1 MAILRWLVIA
11 LASLEAGWMV
21 FDGSRALTVG
31 DYVTPKSGAYA
42 GQLRPWTKL
51 VSAVGIDPRSTQMKM
66 IFVCYGLIWLV
77 IIASFIMR
85 LSWSPWAMLIAAAG
99 ALWFLSFGTIS
110 SVIQIVLLLIL
121 LRSNAL

>member
-11 LASLEAGWMV
+11 LALLEAGWMA
-21 FDGSRALTVG
+21 FDGSRALIIG

-42 GQLRPWTKL
+42 GQLGPWTKL
-51 VSAVGIDPRSTQMKM
+51 VSAVGIDPRSTLMKS
-66 IFVCYGLIWLV
+66 IFLGYGLIWLI

-85 LSWSPWAMLIAAAG
+85 VSWSPWAMLIAAAG

-110 SVIQIVLLLIL
+110 SVIQIILLLIL
-121 LRSNAL
+121 IRSKAL